1 MSRSWQTVSLPW
13 NWVIMSQYC
22 TNITPLGMI
31 EQLQAR
37 IDDLEDQLAR
47 AERLATLG
55 TMSGAIAHEFNN
67 ILTPL
72 LSYSGMALENLD
84 DHALVRRALERTVR
98 GVTRAGEI
106 AEALLGSIQ
115 DPAIEPPICLVSET
129 VANAIKSMVRA
140 PERDGI
146 EIMCEIPADL
156 EAAISPS
163 ALHQIML
170 NLILNA
176 CDAMRPGPG
185 TIAITGSASNKNRS
199 KCDQNV
205 LLRVIDT
212 GPGIAPEQIG
222 TIFEPLVTTKVST
235 AGQQRGDQRGG
246 SGLGLTI
253 CKRLV
258 ERAGGEIAVRS
269 EPGLGAAFS
278 VLLPVPTRIATG
290 FTPVAVAA

>member
-1 MSRSWQTVSLPW
+1 
-13 NWVIMSQYC
+13 MSQYC
-22 TNITPLGMI
+22 PDSAPLGMI
-31 EQLQAR
+31 EQLLAR

-98 GVTRAGEI
+98 GATRAGEI

-115 DPAIEPPICLVSET
+115 DPAIEAPTCLVSET
-129 VANAIKSMVRA
+129 ITSAIESMVRA

-146 EIMCEIPADL
+146 EIMCDVPAEL
-156 EAAISPS
+156 EAAIAPS

-176 CDAMRPGPG
+176 CDALRPGPG
-185 TIAITGSASNKNRS
+185 TIAITGTGTNKYLP
-199 KCDQNV
+199 KCDQHI

-212 GPGIAPEQIG
+212 GPGIAPEQIR
-222 TIFEPLVTTKVST
+222 TIFEPLVTTKVCSS
-235 AGQQRGDQRGG
+235 GQQRGDQRGG

-269 EPGLGAAFS
+269 EPGLGTAFS
-278 VLLPVPTRIATG
+278 ILLPAPARIATG